1 MVKRFIY
8 SFLFLV
14 NTLIYGQGLRV
25 KAATDTTEY
34 KVGDAVNYTLTIEY
48 DKKIGII
55 PPQIK
60 DSLKGVEV
68 LQILPPVTTE
78 DKDKKTT
85 VIKAVVSRY
94 DSSVVTIPPIAIKY
108 KLLNKPDEKLSD
120 QDTTLK
126 TLLSYPVTFSV
137 RTVKV
142 NTQAE
147 IKDVKN
153 PESIPLDWRWI
164 ALWILLALIS
174 VGGGWYLYQWN
185 QKRKAGLANIPKKII
200 LPPHVEALNALKDL
214 ENKQLWQKGMVKE
227 YHSEITEIIRSYFE
241 KRFSLPAL
249 ELTTTEVNLQLS
261 QRREAGKI
269 IDITNEFLN
278 NADLVKFA
286 KFKPDNLVNAEM
298 MKQAVEIVNRTIEN
312 IPEEVS
318 NV

>member
-8 SFLFLV
+8 LFLFLV
-14 NTLIYGQGLRV
+14 NTFNYGQGLRV
-25 KAATDTTEY
+25 KASTDTTMY
-34 KVGDAVNYTLTIEY
+34 QVGDAINYTLTIEY

-78 DKDKKTT
+78 ENDKRIT
-85 VIKAVVSRY
+85 VIKAVISRY

-108 KLLNKPDEKLSD
+108 KLLTKPDEKLSD

-126 TLLSYPVTFSV
+126 TILSYPVTFYV
-137 RTVKV
+137 HTVKV

-153 PESIPLDWRWI
+153 PESIPYDWRLI
-164 ALWILLALIS
+164 GLWVLLTLILII
-174 VGGGWYLYQWN
+174 GGWYLYKWN
-185 QKRKAGLANIPKKII
+185 QKRKAGLVNIPRKII
-200 LPPHVEALNALKDL
+200 LPPHVEALNALKSL
-214 ENKQLWQKGMVKE
+214 EDKQLWQQGLVKE
-227 YHSEITEIIRSYFE
+227 YHSEITEIIRAYFE
-241 KRFSLPAL
+241 KKFNLPAL

-261 QRREAGKI
+261 QRKGAGTI

-286 KFKPDNLVNAEM
+286 KFKPENSVNAEM
-298 MKQAVEIVNRTIEN
+298 MKQAVEIINRTIEN

>member
-1 MVKRFIY
+1 MVKKFIY
-8 SFLFLV
+8 LILFLV
-14 NTLIYGQGLRV
+14 NALNYGQGLRV
-25 KAATDTTEY
+25 KASTDTTDY
-34 KVGDAVNYTLTIEY
+34 QVGDAVNYTLTIEY
-48 DKKIGII
+48 VKKIGII

-78 DKDKKTT
+78 SNDKKTT

-108 KLLNKPDEKLSD
+108 KILSKPDEKLSD

-126 TLLSYPVTFSV
+126 TMLSYPVTFSV

-142 NTQAE
+142 NTQAD

-153 PESIPLDWRWI
+153 PETIPLDWRWI
-164 ALWILLALIS
+164 ALWVLLGI
-174 VGGGWYLYQWN
+174 VVIGGGWYLYQWN
-185 QKRKAGLANIPKKII
+185 KKRKAGLANIPKKII
-200 LPPHVEALNALKDL
+200 LPPHVEALNALKEL
-214 ENKQLWQKGMVKE
+214 EGKQLWQQGMVKE
-227 YHSEITEIIRSYFE
+227 YHSEITEIIRAYFE
-241 KRFSLPAL
+241 KKFNLPAL
-249 ELTTTEVNLQLS
+249 ELTTTEVNAQLS
-261 QRREAGKI
+261 QRKGTGNI

-286 KFKPDNLVNAEM
+286 KFKPENSVNAEM

-312 IPEEVS
+312 ITEEVS

>member
-8 SFLFLV
+8 LFLFLV
-14 NTLIYGQGLRV
+14 NVLNYGQALRV
-25 KAATDTTEY
+25 KASTDTTEY

-78 DKDKKTT
+78 DNDKKIT

-108 KLLNKPDEKLSD
+108 KMLTKPDEKLSD

-126 TLLSYPVTFSV
+126 KILSYPVTFSV
-137 RTVKV
+137 HTVKV

-153 PESIPLDWRWI
+153 PESIPYDWRLI
-164 ALWILLALIS
+164 LLWIMLALLLGI
-174 VGGGWYLYQWN
+174 GGWYLYKWN
-185 QKRKAGLANIPKKII
+185 QKRKAGLANIPKEII
-200 LPPHVEALNALKDL
+200 LPPHVEALNALKEL
-214 ENKQLWQKGMVKE
+214 EEKQLWQKGMVKE
-227 YHSEITEIIRSYFE
+227 YHSEITEIIRTYFE
-241 KRFSLPAL
+241 KKFNLPAL

-261 QRREAGKI
+261 QIRGTGTI

-286 KFKPDNLVNAEM
+286 KFKPENSVNAEM

>member
-8 SFLFLV
+8 LFLFLV
-14 NTLIYGQGLRV
+14 SALNYGQGLRV
-25 KAATDTTEY
+25 KASTDTTEY
-34 KVGDAVNYTLTIEY
+34 KVGDAINYTLTIEY

-60 DSLKGVEV
+60 DSLKGVDI
-68 LQILPPVTTE
+68 LQVLPPVTTE
-78 DKDKKTT
+78 NNDKRTT

-94 DSSVVTIPPIAIKY
+94 DSCVVTIPPIAIKY
-108 KLLNKPDEKLSD
+108 KLLTKPDEKLSS

-137 RTVKV
+137 HLLKV

-153 PESIPLDWRWI
+153 PESIPYDWRLI
-164 ALWILLALIS
+164 VLWILLALMLI
-174 VGGGWYLYQWN
+174 GGGWYLYQWN
-185 QKRKAGLANIPKKII
+185 RKRKAGLANIPKKII
-200 LPPHVEALNALKDL
+200 LPPHVEALNALKEL
-214 ENKQLWQKGMVKE
+214 ELKQLWQKGMVKE

-241 KRFSLPAL
+241 KKFNLPAL

-261 QRREAGKI
+261 QRKGAENI
-269 IDITNEFLN
+269 IDIANEFLN

-286 KFKPDNLVNAEM
+286 KFKPENSVNAEM